1 MRQGS
6 RPPNIM
12 VDVKICG
19 LKDEATL
26 RAAID
31 GGARYIGFNFYS
43 PSPRA
48 ITPEKAVA
56 LGQSVPADRIR
67 VGVMVDPDNDL
78 IAQTSD
84 ALDAIQLHGKE
95 TPARVQEVKETT
107 GKVVIKA
114 LRIKDAA
121 DLDPLPAFAN
131 AADIILFDAKPPST
145 PGSLP
150 GGNGLTFDW
159 RLLQDLDLDVP
170 WILSGG
176 LNASNLSDAVR
187 LCAASAVDVASGVE
201 KAPGV
206 KDATMIREF
215 LQRAASLP
223 AADDL
228 S

>member
-1 MRQGS
+1 
-6 RPPNIM
+6 M

-19 LKDEATL
+19 LKDEETL

-31 GGARYIGFNFYS
+31 GGARYIGFNFYP

-48 ITPEKAVA
+48 VTPEEALA
-56 LGQSVPADRIR
+56 LGTSVPAKCLR
-67 VGVMVDPDNDL
+67 VGVMVDPDDGL
-78 IAQTSD
+78 IDRASP

-95 TPARVQEVKETT
+95 TPARVRDVKERT
-107 GKVVIKA
+107 GKTVIKA
-114 LRIKDAA
+114 LRIREAA
-121 DLDPLPAFAN
+121 DLAPLPAFAD
-131 AADIILFDAKPPST
+131 AAGILLFDAKPPST

-159 RLLQDLDLDVP
+159 RLLQDLRLQIP

-187 LCAASAVDVASGVE
+187 LCAAPALDVASGVE
-201 KAPGV
+201 SAPGV
-206 KDATMIREF
+206 KDVAMIRDF
-215 LQRAASLP
+215 LERAA
-223 AADDL
+223 AL

>member
-1 MRQGS
+1 
-6 RPPNIM
+6 M

-26 RAAID
+26 RAAVD

-43 PSPRA
+43 PSPRS
-48 ITPEKAVA
+48 ITPEKAIA

-95 TPARVQEVKETT
+95 TPARVQEVKETI